1 MKSQIEILL
10 GEWGRWK
17 RGENRTGLGY
27 PSRSAFQQMR
37 VDGDRGVEVEVAL
50 IDDDLRRVADEVELL
65 HPDYRAILTAHY
77 VAPGP
82 VKTKADRLS
91 TSVRVYYST
100 LEHAHRVLSHAM
112 GGRYRT
118 GYEPK
123 LCAHIAG
130 ACAQI

>member
-27 PSRSAFQQMR
+27 PACSAFQRER
-37 VDGDRGVEVEVAL
+37 VDGGRGVEVMVAL
-50 IDDDLRRVADEVELL
+50 VDDDLRRVAEEVETL

-91 TSVRVYYST
+91 TSVRVYYSM

-112 GGRYRT
+112 GGRYKA

-123 LCAHIAG
+123 LCAHVA
-130 ACAQI
+130 AVCARI

>member
-50 IDDDLRRVADEVELL
+50 VDDDLRRVAEEVETL

-77 VAPGP
+77 VAPG
-82 VKTKADRLS
+82 TTQAKAVRLS
-91 TSVRVYYST
+91 ISMRIYYST

-112 GGRYRT
+112 GGRYRA
-118 GYEPK
+118 GYEPRLGGGVAK
-123 LCAHIAG
+123 V
-130 ACAQI
+130 CAQM